1 MKAKSS
7 LGSIPSYKED
17 ILKVM
22 GVATV
27 SHCLLST
34 AEMFTVALDE
44 NEKFLRI
51 NYHLV
56 KN

>member
-1 MKAKSS
+1 MKAKNS
-7 LGSIPSYKED
+7 LGSIPSCKED

-44 NEKFLRI
+44 SEKFLRI